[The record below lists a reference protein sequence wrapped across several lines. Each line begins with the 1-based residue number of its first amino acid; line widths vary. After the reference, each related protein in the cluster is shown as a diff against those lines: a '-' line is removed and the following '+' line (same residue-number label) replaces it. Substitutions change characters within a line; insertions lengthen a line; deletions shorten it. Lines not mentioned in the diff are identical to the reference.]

1 VSVSGKVVVLFGA
14 GGNLG
19 RALVSRFA
27 AEGAAALALGDLSVD
42 SIDVDSVGPRC
53 EHRVK
58 AVDVRDFTS
67 VSSLVRLAND
77 EFGRVDVIVNNAGVM
92 SPNGRLHNL
101 TDADW
106 QRAFDVN
113 VMGAVH
119 GIRAGVEAMRGNG
132 GGSIIN
138 TASVAGVTAWAYAGP
153 YAVSKAAV
161 IHLTKVAALEYA
173 KDHIRVNC
181 VCPGVFPSSMHADF
195 DETVMNALAD
205 KHPLGLGTADELVGA
220 FLYLASDES
229 SWTTG
234 SSLVVDGGYSAP

>member
-14 GGNLG
+14 GGMLG
-19 RALVSRFA
+19 RALTSRFA
-27 AEGAAALALGDLSVD
+27 AEGAAAVALGDLSVD
-42 SIDVDSVGPRC
+42 SIDLDSLGPPC
-53 EHRVK
+53 EHRVQ
-58 AVDVRDFTS
+58 AVDVRDLAS
-67 VSSLVRLAND
+67 VSDLVQLAN
-77 EFGRVDVIVNNAGVM
+77 EQFGRVDVIVNNAGVI

-119 GIRAGVEAMRGNG
+119 GIQAGVEVMHGNG

-138 TASVAGVTAWAYAGP
+138 TASVAGMTAWAYAGP

-195 DETVMNALAD
+195 DESVMSALAE
-205 KHPLGLGTADELVGA
+205 KHPLGLGSADELVGA
-220 FLYLASDES
+220 FVYLASDES